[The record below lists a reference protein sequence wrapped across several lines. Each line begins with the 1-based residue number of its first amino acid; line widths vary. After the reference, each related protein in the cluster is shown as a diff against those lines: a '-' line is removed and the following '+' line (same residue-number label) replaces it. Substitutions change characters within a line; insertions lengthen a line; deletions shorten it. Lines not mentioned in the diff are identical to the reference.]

1 MIRTDRIR
9 ISTVALV
16 VLIAIGAGV
25 GGVVVADLGG
35 DAPSAVAED
44 DDMDD
49 GMDDGMSDDDM
60 DDGMDDDMDD
70 GMDDDMSDD
79 DMDDGMDDD
88 MSDDDMDDD
97 SMDDDDDGFPVNAQF
112 LGLGLV
118 LVGAAVV
125 VGYYVVSP

>member
-1 MIRTDRIR
+1 MIRTDRVR
-9 ISTVALV
+9 IATVALV
-16 VLIAIGAGV
+16 VLIAIGAPLV
-25 GGVVVADLGG
+25 GGIVVADLGD
-35 DAPSAVAED
+35 DAPANVATD

-49 GMDDGMSDDDM
+49 DM
-60 DDGMDDDMDD
+60 GDEM
-70 GMDDDMSDD
+70 DD

-97 SMDDDDDGFPVNAQF
+97 SMDDGMDDDMDDDDGLPVNAQF

-125 VGYYVVSP
+125 AGYYVVSP